1 MNQSWWRFPIFLR
14 GRIRTK
20 CSQLPPNS
28 GETKRSVNH
37 TVDFTLFYH
46 LNLIKRNANL
56 SGNAQDWAG
65 LCLKKN
71 ANLSWF
77 EWNFFEMLFISSGF
91 LEKRNFM
98 FQFCCK
104 KKRRGGNSCPYLK
117 RLLPRPPTASVGCCC
132 LLLAVWCLFSG
143 PTAAASLALAH
154 LRRKWLFDLVRRVRE
169 ALNFFFWKIFH
180 RISQMTE
187 IVF

>member
-28 GETKRSVNH
+28 GETKRSVNN
-37 TVDFTLFYH
+37 TVDFIFFYH

-65 LCLKKN
+65 LFFKKN

-91 LEKRNFM
+91 LEKRNYM

-104 KKRRGGNSCPYLK
+104 KSEEGETRARTSNVCCPTHPLPWWAAAVASCLV
-117 RLLPRPPTASVGCCC
+117 SV
-132 LLLAVWCLFSG
+132 LR
-143 PTAAASLALAH
+143 PTAAASLALAYLH
-154 LRRKWLFDLVRRVRE
+154 RKWLFDH
-169 ALNFFFWKIFH
+169 I
-180 RISQMTE
+180 
-187 IVF
+187 